1 MRGLFLVLEG
11 PEGAGKSTLAV
22 RLAERLRDR
31 LAGTGIDVI
40 KTREPGGTPVSDAVR
55 TVLLDP
61 GQHIAPLTEF
71 LLYSASRAQHV
82 QDVIRPALMQGAVVI
97 CDRFTAS
104 SVAYQGAG
112 RGLDQAF
119 VQELNR
125 RVAQDCVPDLMV
137 LLDVD
142 VEIGME
148 RIRSRGQADRLERAD
163 REFHRRVA
171 ESFREQAR
179 ADDWLV
185 VDAAQPVEAVET
197 QVLTTIDAML
207 EQWLGQ

>member
-1 MRGLFLVLEG
+1 MSGLFLVLEG

-22 RLAERLRDR
+22 RLAERLRER
-31 LAGTGIDVI
+31 LAGTGTDVI
-40 KTREPGGTPVSDAVR
+40 MTREPGGTPVSDSIR

-82 QDVIRPALMQGAVVI
+82 EDVIRPALENGSVVI

-112 RGLDQAF
+112 RGLDGEF
-119 VQELNR
+119 VKSLNS
-125 RVAQDCVPDLMV
+125 RVAQGLVPDLTV
-137 LLDVD
+137 LLDVEVD
-142 VEIGME
+142 VGME

-171 ESFREQAR
+171 ESFRQQAG
-179 ADDWLV
+179 AAGWLR
-185 VDAAQPVEAVET
+185 VDAAQPAEAVEAH
-197 QVLTTIDAML
+197 VLREVDAML
-207 EQWLGQ
+207 EPWLVR